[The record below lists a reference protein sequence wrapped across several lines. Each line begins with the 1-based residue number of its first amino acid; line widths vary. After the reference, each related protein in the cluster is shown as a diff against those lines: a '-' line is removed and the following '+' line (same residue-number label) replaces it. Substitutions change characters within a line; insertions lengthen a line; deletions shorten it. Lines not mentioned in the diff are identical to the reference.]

1 MTELS
6 AIEQLQASAAAA
18 ESPFLGPTIVPTEA
32 ADTMKHEDA
41 EVADDATM
49 AGPAEPPIVV
59 TTRAGR
65 QSKTATPMSGTFPGD
80 TAAGPRNRPARAQ
93 KEKDKESAS
102 HSHASS
108 ESGERTSGRR
118 KKVTTAHNSNAPTP
132 LGGPSS
138 TTNIEDIDPDTEL
151 PGVEQDEATEQDKTV
166 EQDETLELEEEGE
179 EEGEVGGGEGEPKYC
194 YCNDVSYGE
203 MVACDNEACAREWF
217 HLKCA
222 GLIRA
227 PDENSKLT
235 HSLPDGHNGAC
246 FVRMLTLRQRNGIVM
261 IARSRWALLGAG

>member
-1 MTELS
+1 MTGLS

-18 ESPFLGPTIVPTEA
+18 ESPSLGPTIVATEP
-32 ADTMKHEDA
+32 ADSMKHEDA
-41 EVADDATM
+41 EMAEDATM
-49 AGPAEPPIVV
+49 TESAEPPVVV

-80 TAAGPRNRPARAQ
+80 MAGGPRNRSARAQ
-93 KEKDKESAS
+93 KEKDKDSVS

-118 KKVTTAHNSNAPTP
+118 KKTTTAHNSNAPTP
-132 LGGPSS
+132 LGGISS

-151 PGVEQDEATEQDKTV
+151 PGVEQDEAIVQDEPIEQD
-166 EQDETLELEEEGE
+166 DTLELEEEGE
-179 EEGEVGGGEGEPKYC
+179 EEGEGEGGEGEPKYC

-222 GLIRA
+222 GLVRA
-227 PDENSKLT
+227 PDENSKF
-235 HSLPDGHNGAC
+235 SPLPSNGE
-246 FVRMLTLRQRNGIVM
+246 
-261 IARSRWALLGAG
+261 

>member
-1 MTELS
+1 MTGLS

-18 ESPFLGPTIVPTEA
+18 ESPSIGPLIVPTEP
-32 ADTMKHEDA
+32 TESVKHEVIEMA
-41 EVADDATM
+41 EDATM
-49 AGPAEPPIVV
+49 TEPAEPPVAV

-80 TAAGPRNRPARAQ
+80 MAAGPRHRSARAQ
-93 KEKDKESAS
+93 KEKDKDSVS

-118 KKVTTAHNSNAPTP
+118 KKITTSHNSNAPTP
-132 LGGPSS
+132 LGHSSS
-138 TTNIEDIDPDTEL
+138 TTNTNLEDIDPDTEL
-151 PGVEQDEATEQDKTV
+151 PGVEQDEAVEQDDTI

-179 EEGEVGGGEGEPKYC
+179 EEAEGGEGEGEGGEGEPKYC

-222 GLIRA
+222 GLVRA
-227 PDENSKLT
+227 PDENSKPPP
-235 HSLPDGHNGAC
+235 LPFLKPEDG
-246 FVRMLTLRQRNGIVM
+246 RR
-261 IARSRWALLGAG
+261 AGGGVVWMFANL